1 MRRQH
6 PLPGS
11 ANANHYTKGF
21 GENFLLR
28 LKKVKYVSGFQQTT
42 PGKHYYRKGTYWE
55 KLNLPNNTR
64 YLNRQTS
71 VYFKHNLSLSSIR
84 EGILLAV

>member
-6 PLPGS
+6 PPPGS

-21 GENFLLR
+21 GENLLR

-42 PGKHYYRKGTYWE
+42 PGKHYYRKEPFGKSSTY
-55 KLNLPNNTR
+55 LTT
-64 YLNRQTS
+64 QD
-71 VYFKHNLSLSSIR
+71 I
-84 EGILLAV
+84 